1 VIGKSQ
7 SSDPIVRYQFCMPSP
22 DTEGDI
28 DAMPL
33 SAGQSV
39 GLVSK
44 LQSARDIVH
53 EIADEARLILERLAD

>member
-1 VIGKSQ
+1 MIATSRAGG
-7 SSDPIVRYQFCMPSP
+7 PIVRYRSYTASV

-33 SAGQSV
+33 WAGQGV

-44 LQSARDIVH
+44 LQSAGDIVR
-53 EIADEARLILERLAD
+53 EIADGANVILRRLAQ